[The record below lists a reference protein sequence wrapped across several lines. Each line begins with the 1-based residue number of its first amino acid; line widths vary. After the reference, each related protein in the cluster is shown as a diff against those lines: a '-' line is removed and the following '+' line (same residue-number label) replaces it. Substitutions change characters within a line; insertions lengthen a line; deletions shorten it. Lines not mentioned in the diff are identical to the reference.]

1 MESVPESSE
10 MDAFRTSPIPQVRI
24 SSPLVPKPQ
33 TLRHKAGS
41 QNLSPHSQQL
51 DIPNFSHPNY
61 MRRATDPSP
70 SLAPSPWAPNPNF
83 TPLPF
88 RPLQPR
94 ANSPLSRGHTRSQ
107 SAAST
112 IAPPPPMARAKSL
125 PSAPYFAQS
134 PIRPSSPAG
143 SPHRQRALRKSADEV
158 FPQPQMPMRGLKL
171 DKLDT
176 TDANASSIPEEDEET
191 PKASGFERS
200 TSPGLYPGVAAMHSR
215 PRRPSSPLKN
225 YTLGQDRSGGSSP
238 SSVASSPLYQSTRYD
253 GFSGYNFPPSSS
265 VPTTPNSLRS
275 RSPSISSL
283 ETIPDSPDAEE
294 AALEADRI
302 AMLKAAAEA
311 EDGSSGSDGEGMKQ
325 GNDGIMGRGRRMGS
339 IGRDK
344 SKRWSVCGA
353 ERRQDLDLETIWED

>member
-1 MESVPESSE
+1 
-10 MDAFRTSPIPQVRI
+10 
-24 SSPLVPKPQ
+24 
-33 TLRHKAGS
+33 
-41 QNLSPHSQQL
+41 
-51 DIPNFSHPNY
+51 
-61 MRRATDPSP
+61 
-70 SLAPSPWAPNPNF
+70 
-83 TPLPF
+83 
-88 RPLQPR
+88 
-94 ANSPLSRGHTRSQ
+94 
-107 SAAST
+107 
-112 IAPPPPMARAKSL
+112 MARAKSL
-125 PSAPYFAQS
+125 PGAPNFYFTQS
-134 PIRPSSPAG
+134 PARPSSPAG
-143 SPHRQRALRKSADEV
+143 SPHRNRQMRKSADEV
-158 FPQPQMPMRGLKL
+158 FPQAQMPMRGLKL

-176 TDANASSIPEEDEET
+176 ADASASSSIPEEDEET

-200 TSPGLYPGVAAMHSR
+200 TSPGLYPGIAAMHSR

-225 YTLGQDRSGGSSP
+225 YSLNHSGSGGSSP

-253 GFSGYNFPPSSS
+253 SFNGYSFPPSSS